1 MTDLEDRIMEVTQS
15 GEQTENEM
23 KNHKSNIRALWDNIK
38 WANLCTKEI
47 PEGEVKEKG
56 IANIFEEIMSENFQ
70 I

>member
-1 MTDLEDRIMEVTQS
+1 
-15 GEQTENEM
+15 M

-38 WANLCTKEI
+38 WANLCTIEI